1 MPYPWAARE
10 IVRFMVR
17 GKILLGSSGERNED
31 NAASRY
37 IADGLAGRYDSR
49 LRHSKEAAKLVRRM
63 YLSM

>member
-17 GKILLGSSGERNED
+17 RKILLGSSGERNED
-31 NAASRY
+31 NAANHY

-49 LRHSKEAAKLVRRM
+49 LRHPKEAAKLLRGM
-63 YLSM
+63 YLAM

>member
-17 GKILLGSSGERNED
+17 RKILLGSSGERNED
-31 NAASRY
+31 NAASHY
-37 IADGLAGRYDSR
+37 IADGLAGRYDCR
-49 LRHSKEAAKLVRRM
+49 LRHSKEAAELPRGM

>member
-31 NAASRY
+31 NAASHY
-37 IADGLAGRYDSR
+37 IADGLAGRYGSR
-49 LRHSKEAAKLVRRM
+49 LRHSKETAKLVRRM

>member
-37 IADGLAGRYDSR
+37 IADGLAGRYGSR

>member
-1 MPYPWAARE
+1 
-10 IVRFMVR
+10 MVR
-17 GKILLGSSGERNED
+17 RKILLGGSGEKNED
-31 NAASRY
+31 NAACSY

>member
-31 NAASRY
+31 NAANQY

-49 LRHSKEAAKLVRRM
+49 LRHSKEAA
-63 YLSM
+63 